1 MERLAFKMKLNAG
14 QLKEYK
20 KRHDE
25 IWPELQKLLRSAGI
39 HDYSIFF
46 DEESHALFATMKIDD
61 PKDLDQLP
69 KDEAQCWKGISDVIT
84 HVSQLIRHRE
94 KRNGSWTRADIIG
107 H

>member
-69 KDEAQCWKGISDVIT
+69 KDPLMKKWWSFMKDIMATNTDQSP
-84 HVSQLIRHRE
+84 VSRPLKEVFHLP
-94 KRNGSWTRADIIG
+94 
-107 H
+107 

>member
-20 KRHDE
+20 KRHDQ

-46 DEESHALFATMKIDD
+46 DEETHALFATLKVDNRKVFDELPNDPLMKKWWSFM
-61 PKDLDQLP
+61 KDIMVTNHDHSPVSIPLKEVFHLP
-69 KDEAQCWKGISDVIT
+69 
-84 HVSQLIRHRE
+84 
-94 KRNGSWTRADIIG
+94 
-107 H
+107 